1 MDFPEL
7 NLENNDFISLDQ
19 NEIDSRIEYYLEL
32 ENQGIKN
39 LNLYLNLA
47 ALFKSKDLEKSKDY
61 LEKAQQIDPNNPI
74 FQ

>member
-32 ENQGIKN
+32 EDQGIKN

-47 ALFKSKDLEKSKDY
+47 VLFKSKDLEKSKDY

-74 FQ
+74 FK